1 MADALL
7 SGDLMAAS
15 TGLLPMIDINPID
28 WLGDAASAAVADA
41 WKAAMIGLWSAGLW
55 LLTLA
60 FEVIDAF
67 TTPDLTAQGPMGA
80 VLPTTLWIGASVAGV
95 MVFVQLTVAMVR
107 RDGRSLG
114 RVLLGVAQF
123 GLVWVAYLGVAGALV
138 AAAAGLSRGILQ
150 AMLDVDSLSA
160 FDPTGSW
167 PREVVDTTVATVL
180 GLSSL
185 LLLIPAS
192 FFYLVIM
199 FVREAALIILAAT
212 APISAGGLVSDST
225 RTWFWKSLRWFISCL
240 LIAPTAALVLGIG
253 VKLSEGVVA
262 GTGDSTA
269 QAAGMAVIGAV
280 MVAIG
285 AICPLVLFRLLAFVE
300 PGTASGAALRQ
311 SWSDAGGLSGV
322 LSGGGGQ
329 SIGSGAAA
337 HSGGDGRSGG
347 EAAAEAQSSSRLAS
361 MLGSTGAA
369 VGAGVGA
376 ATSLAYRAVAVGS
389 DVLGS
394 AGVGHPGYG
403 MPPSEQRGSRR
414 TSGSG
419 SSSGAGRQ
427 PEGGMGDGGDP
438 GSPGPGGGG
447 STGPGPDAGGP
458 PPGPPPA
465 PRPPR
470 GGPPAGDGAVPGGG
484 SGGAGAAAKGAE
496 TAAAVAL

>member
-1 MADALL
+1 
-7 SGDLMAAS
+7 
-15 TGLLPMIDINPID
+15 
-28 WLGDAASAAVADA
+28 
-41 WKAAMIGLWSAGLW
+41 
-55 LLTLA
+55 
-60 FEVIDAF
+60 
-67 TTPDLTAQGPMGA
+67 
-80 VLPTTLWIGASVAGV
+80 
-95 MVFVQLTVAMVR
+95 
-107 RDGRSLG
+107 
-114 RVLLGVAQF
+114 
-123 GLVWVAYLGVAGALV
+123 
-138 AAAAGLSRGILQ
+138 
-150 AMLDVDSLSA
+150 MLDVDSLSA

-269 QAAGMAVIGAV
+269 QAAGMAVVGAV

-361 MLGSTGAA
+361 MLGSTGTA
-369 VGAGVGA
+369 VSAGVGA
-376 ATSLAYRAVAVGS
+376 ATPLAYRAVAVGS
-389 DVLGS
+389 DVLGA

-403 MPPSEQRGSRR
+403 MPLGEQRGNRR

-419 SSSGAGRQ
+419 SSNGAGR
-427 PEGGMGDGGDP
+427 PSEGGPSDGGDL
-438 GSPGPGGGG
+438 GSPGPEGGG
-447 STGPGPDAGGP
+447 STGPAPDGGDP

-470 GGPPAGDGAVPGGG
+470 GGPPTGDGPVPGG
-484 SGGAGAAAKGAE
+484 AAKGAE
-496 TAAAVAL
+496 TAATVAL